1 MPTIERRYHSPKS
14 LEVRAASEPG
24 KPFMI
29 RGYAAV
35 FYRAGDPS
43 TEFRLTDPKTGETI
57 VERIMPGAFDA
68 PLREDDV
75 RCLNNH
81 EDECVLGRRDPSAQ
95 TNTLRLGVD
104 SRGLW
109 YECDLDPTREPIYRS
124 IERGDVTGSSFS
136 FACRT
141 ELGAKRGKDV
151 WEEID
156 GVIVRSIYDLTLLDV
171 SPVTFPAYEGAT
183 AEARSVSLAEVP
195 ALLSE
200 VESEDELLLS

>member
-1 MPTIERRYHSPKS
+1 MPQIERRYHFPKS

-24 KPFMI
+24 KPLTI

-35 FYRAGDPS
+35 FYKPGDPS
-43 TEFRLTDPKTGETI
+43 TQFERGNGV

-68 PLREDDV
+68 ALVEDDV

-81 EDECVLGRRDPSAQ
+81 EEECVLGRRVPGSDK
-95 TNTLRLGVD
+95 NTLRLGVD

-109 YECDLDPTREPIYRS
+109 YECDLDPTRESIYRS

-141 ELGAKRGKDV
+141 ELGANRGKDV
-151 WEEID
+151 WEEIN

-183 AEARSVSLAEVP
+183 AEARSASLSEVP

-200 VESEDELLLS
+200 VESEDELLLA

>member
-1 MPTIERRYHSPKS
+1 MPQIERRYHLPNS
-14 LEVRAASEPG
+14 LEARDASEPG
-24 KPFMI
+24 KPLTI

-35 FYRAGDPS
+35 FYKAGDPS
-43 TEFRLTDPKTGETI
+43 TEFEMFPGY

-81 EDECVLGRRDPSAQ
+81 EDECVLGRRDPNAQ

-104 SRGLW
+104 ERGLW
-109 YECDLDPTREPIYRS
+109 YECDLDPTREAIYRS
-124 IERGDVTGSSFS
+124 IKRGDVTGSSFGFVCS
-136 FACRT
+136 T
-141 ELGAKRGKDV
+141 EYGGKRGRVV
-151 WEEID
+151 WEEVN
-156 GVIVRSIYDLTLLDV
+156 GVTIRNIYDLTLYDV
-171 SPVTFPAYEGAT
+171 GPATFPAYVGSS
-183 AEARSVSLAEVP
+183 AEARSLALAGVP

>member
-1 MPTIERRYHSPKS
+1 MPTIERRYHLPKS

-24 KPFMI
+24 KPLTI

-43 TEFRLTDPKTGETI
+43 TEFERGEGV

-68 PLREDDV
+68 ALAEDDV

-81 EDECVLGRRDPSAQ
+81 EEECVLGRRVPGGDK
-95 TNTLRLGVD
+95 NTLRLGVD
-104 SRGLW
+104 ERGLW

-124 IERGDVTGSSFS
+124 IERGDITGSSFS

-151 WEEID
+151 WEEIN